1 MTHIY
6 PHSDLSHIESNC
18 IYNKKKNRVSQMIL
32 VVKNP
37 PANAGNNKKHSD
49 KIFEFVFPNSKNYTP
64 CFAFCTNT

>member
-6 PHSDLSHIESNC
+6 PHSKSYRVQLHIQ
-18 IYNKKKNRVSQMIL
+18 KKKKTGVSQVAL

-49 KIFEFVFPNSKNYTP
+49 KIFEFVFPNSKN
-64 CFAFCTNT
+64 

>member
-1 MTHIY
+1 
-6 PHSDLSHIESNC
+6 
-18 IYNKKKNRVSQMIL
+18 MIL

-64 CFAFCTNT
+64 CFACCTNT